1 MNLHSDT
8 KAPPSPTLEKQ
19 KLSYWRKLGG
29 GSLGISLGIHAL
41 ILAAGV
47 YFVVQVIPKEE
58 KQPELVIPRTDG
70 PGKPP
75 TSVRPQTSTSPS
87 DLPRIVNKGRSDIT
101 LPEPSPSDA
110 MPNLNPISNGPMETN
125 KGSGGFISGAY
136 GPESP
141 AIGGP
146 ETGKSPF
153 GIPNA
158 KADGITGV
166 FYDLKQTK
174 NGKPTGLNDIQAQ
187 EVIREF
193 VTKGWKDHT
202 FADFYQ
208 APERLK
214 QTRIFIPMMNAA
226 KAPEAF
232 HCEKDVQPQKW
243 VVVYR
248 GNVVAPKSGKFRFVG
263 GGDDVLAVR
272 FNGQPVF
279 DYGYTLAYLGLS
291 IQKARALA
299 EKDFTKEAR
308 RSHFP
313 MPYPLQVR
321 NYPNIGRFS
330 RPAELAGIATGAEFQ
345 VEANVTYPIEILI
358 SEIPGG
364 YFSSLLFIEES
375 GTASPT
381 SENTSLLPL
390 FRMSTDLPRE
400 SKELPPYEKN
410 SPVWQSRPDAGTIE

>member
-1 MNLHSDT
+1 MNLHPDT
-8 KAPPSPTLEKQ
+8 ESTSPPTFEKQ
-19 KLSYWRKLGG
+19 KPSYWRRLGG
-29 GSLGISLGIHAL
+29 GSLGISLGIHAVL
-41 ILAAGV
+41 LAAGV

-58 KQPELVIPRTDG
+58 KQPDPMAPHTG
-70 PGKPP
+70 SPGKPQ
-75 TSVRPQTSTSPS
+75 TSVKPQTSTPPS
-87 DLPRIVNKGRSDIT
+87 DLPRIANKGRGEIT
-101 LPEPSPSDA
+101 LPEQSPSEA
-110 MPNLNPISNGPMETN
+110 MPTLNPISNGSMETN
-125 KGSGGFISGAY
+125 KGTGGLIPGAY
-136 GPESP
+136 GPESL
-141 AIGGP
+141 AISGP

-153 GIPNA
+153 GIPDA

-174 NGKPTGLNDIQAQ
+174 NGKPTGLNDAQVQ

-232 HCEKDVQPQKW
+232 HCEKEVQPQKW

-248 GNVVAPKSGKFRFVG
+248 GNVVAPKNGKFRFVG

-291 IQKARALA
+291 IQNARALA
-299 EKDFTKEAR
+299 EKDFAKEAR
-308 RSHFP
+308 KSHFP
-313 MPYPLQVR
+313 MSYPLQVR
-321 NYPNIGRFS
+321 NYPNIGHFS
-330 RPAELAGIATGAEFQ
+330 RAAELAGIASGPEFQ

-375 GTASPT
+375 GAASST
-381 SENTSLLPL
+381 SGDTSLLPL
-390 FRMSTDLPRE
+390 FRMSTDLPAD